1 MTLLTGYWRV
11 QVVDDFSSK
20 LDLPRSL
27 ETVESIDANH
37 MQMARC
43 SDRLDPRYRAISG
56 VLKQFMRSGILDRET
71 SGAQGALSVGSL
83 PEAQTVG
90 TTDEVGGAPSS

>member
-1 MTLLTGYWRV
+1 MGL

-20 LDLPRSL
+20 LDLPRAI

-43 SDRLDPRYRAISG
+43 VSRDDARYRAVGG
-56 VLKQFMRSGILDRET
+56 VLKKFVRSGLSGSRELR
-71 SGAQGALSVGSL
+71 AQDTDSAAEQSSVARGEL
-83 PEAQTVG
+83 RGELHT
-90 TTDEVGGAPSS
+90 

>member
-1 MTLLTGYWRV
+1 MLIVNLR
-11 QVVDDFSSK
+11 QVVDDYSSK

-43 SDRLDPRYRAISG
+43 RDKTDPQYRAVVG
-56 VLKQFMRSGILDRET
+56 VLQRFIRRTMLDGNGIRLQEISSRASRVQAGVAETGGGLD
-71 SGAQGALSVGSL
+71 GATKS
-83 PEAQTVG
+83 
-90 TTDEVGGAPSS
+90 

>member
-1 MTLLTGYWRV
+1 
-11 QVVDDFSSK
+11 VDDFSSK

-43 SDRLDPRYRAISG
+43 GDREDPRYRAIVG
-56 VLKQFMRSGILDRET
+56 VLQQFINSTVLGGNGTKLKEVSSTASRVE
-71 SGAQGALSVGSL
+71 ASVPRTGDGFD
-83 PEAQTVG
+83 G
-90 TTDEVGGAPSS
+90 TIMG